1 MLSASLAGSGRGGEP
16 ARQGKM
22 PAMATPACASAP
34 PRYRLITLGSHGDL
48 LPFFHLAQGLQS
60 LGRSV
65 DLIGSPMHRA
75 AAQAQGLPFQSW
87 CSEADE
93 QQVLRDPRLFHP
105 RRCLEAL
112 FTDFERHLRAQVE
125 RLRAGEAAE
134 VLIAHPLAV
143 PAAALARAAGSARF
157 VVSACLAPSNLRSC
171 ADPLQIGELSVP
183 SWVPM
188 AWRGALWRW
197 VDRRHVDPLALPG
210 LNRVRAAQG
219 LAPIAHFLPHLQQ
232 APDATLT
239 LFPEAFA
246 PAPADWPTP
255 RLAHGFPLQQ
265 DPVPVA
271 EPRLD
276 AFLARHP
283 RPWVFTA
290 GTANQQA
297 NRFFATAVEALQRL
311 GRAGLLLSRSPEQIA
326 LPLPDS
332 IARFAYLPLRSLLP
346 QAAGL
351 VHHGGIG
358 TTAEALRAGVPQLV
372 TPFAFDQFDNA
383 ARLRQLGVAEVL
395 PAARLRADRL
405 ARGLQALAAR
415 AQADPAPW
423 RRWASALA
431 EPPQAET
438 LLRAL
443 EQRLG
448 LAP

>member
-1 MLSASLAGSGRGGEP
+1 MHSRDDPG
-16 ARQGKM
+16 
-22 PAMATPACASAP
+22 TP

-48 LPFFHLAQGLQS
+48 LPFLHLAQGLQAM
-60 LGRSV
+60 GRAV

-75 AAQAQGLPFQSW
+75 AAEAQGLRFRSW

-93 QQVLRDPRLFHP
+93 QQVLQDPRLFDP

-112 FTDFERHLRAQVE
+112 FSDFDRHLRAQHELLLADEPV
-125 RLRAGEAAE
+125 E

-157 VVSACLAPSNLRSC
+157 LVSACLAPSNLRSC
-171 ADPLQIGELSVP
+171 ADPLHIGPLRIAP
-183 SWVPM
+183 WVPQ
-188 AWRGALWRW
+188 ALRRGLWWW
-197 VDRRHVDPLALPG
+197 VDRRAVDPLTLPG
-210 LNRVRAAQG
+210 LNALRAAQG
-219 LAPIAHFLPHLQQ
+219 LAPVARFLPHLQQ

-239 LFPEAFA
+239 LFPDAFA
-246 PAPADWPTP
+246 PPPADWPTP

-265 DPVPVA
+265 DTDAAPD
-271 EPRLD
+271 PRLE

-297 NRFFATAVEALQRL
+297 EAFFAAALGALQRL
-311 GRAGLLLSRSPEQIA
+311 GQPGLLLSRSQA
-326 LPLPDS
+326 NLPRELPAS
-332 IARFAYLPLRSLLP
+332 VAGFAYLPLSSLLP
-346 QAAGL
+346 RAAGL

-358 TTAEALRAGVPQLV
+358 TTAEALRAGLPQLV

-383 ARLRQLGVAEVL
+383 ARLQQLGVAEVL
-395 PAARLRADRL
+395 PAAQLNADRL
-405 ARGLQALAAR
+405 ARGLQTLAAR

-423 RRWASALA
+423 RRWA
-431 EPPQAET
+431 ET
-438 LLRAL
+438 LAQPPRAEALLQAL

-448 LAP
+448 LAH

>member
-1 MLSASLAGSGRGGEP
+1 MSTALPPGS
-16 ARQGKM
+16 
-22 PAMATPACASAP
+22 P

-48 LPFFHLAQGLQS
+48 LPFLHLAQGLQA

-75 AAQAQGLPFQSW
+75 TAEARGLRFRSW

-93 QQVLRDPRLFHP
+93 QQVLQDPRLFDP

-112 FTDFERHLRAQVE
+112 FTDFDRHLAAQAAL
-125 RLRAGEAAE
+125 LREGEAVE
-134 VLIAHPLAV
+134 VLIAHPMAV

-171 ADPLQIGELSVP
+171 ADPLHIGPLRIAP
-183 SWVPM
+183 WMPM
-188 AWRGALWRW
+188 AWRRALWAW
-197 VDRRHVDPLALPG
+197 VDRRVVDPLTLPG
-210 LNRVRAAQG
+210 LNALRATQG
-219 LAPIAHFLPHLQQ
+219 LAPVARFLPHLQQ

-239 LFPEAFA
+239 LFPDAFA
-246 PAPADWPTP
+246 PPPPDWPAP
-255 RLAHGFPLQQ
+255 RLAHGFPLQTDGDGA
-265 DPVPVA
+265 DPA
-271 EPRLD
+271 LQ
-276 AFLARHP
+276 AYLARHP

-297 NRFFATAVEALQRL
+297 RAFFTAAVGALQRL
-311 GRAGLLLSRSPEQIA
+311 GQPGLLLSRSPA
-326 LPLPDS
+326 NLPPGLPEGV
-332 IARFAYLPLRSLLP
+332 AGFAYLPLRTLLP
-346 QAAGL
+346 HAAGL

-383 ARLRQLGVAEVL
+383 ARLQQLGVAAVL